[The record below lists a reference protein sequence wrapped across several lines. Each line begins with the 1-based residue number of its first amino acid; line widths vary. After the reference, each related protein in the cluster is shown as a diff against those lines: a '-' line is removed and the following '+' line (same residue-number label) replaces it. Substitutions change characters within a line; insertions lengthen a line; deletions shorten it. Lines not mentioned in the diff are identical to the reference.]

1 MMKRDVDRRPRRRAP
16 RPPAARPAGGPT
28 GPGRPAAGR
37 WKPRLAQLARG
48 ASCCP
53 TVSRQRAHSYTCR
66 YLRTNRIEK
75 AFRISVITN
84 SSIPTA
90 NTVLYWTLP
99 VARSPLATD
108 AM

>member
-1 MMKRDVDRRPRRRAP
+1 MMKAKSTEPAPSMATSTSNTPSRPIESRETTEQEDLEAGLAEP
-16 RPPAARPAGGPT
+16 GAAVLLPDAARDG
-28 GPGRPAAGR
+28 
-37 WKPRLAQLARG
+37 
-48 ASCCP
+48 
-53 TVSRQRAHSYTCR
+53 AHSYTCL
-66 YLRTNRIEK
+66 YLRTKRIEK
-75 AFRISVITN
+75 MLRISVITN